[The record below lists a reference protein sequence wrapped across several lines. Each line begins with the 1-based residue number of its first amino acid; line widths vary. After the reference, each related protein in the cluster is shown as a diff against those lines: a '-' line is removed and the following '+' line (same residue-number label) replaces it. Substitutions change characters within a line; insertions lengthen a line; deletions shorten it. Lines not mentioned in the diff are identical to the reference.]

1 MVDWFSPVE
10 LGRTG
15 IRALLAEVFG
25 SYADKRELQAALH
38 QSTDTPFTTPC
49 ARRVPECTEMWLDY
63 VADVGDGFNTTFSVA
78 WLLSRD
84 ELEVEG
90 VSQPTPRADVLVLG
104 GDQVYPSATRDTYR
118 DRMAGPYAA
127 ALPAVSGHVP
137 VLFAIPGNHDWYDGL
152 TSFTRQFCQRRTIG
166 AWQTEQFRSYFA
178 AKLIRNWW
186 IWGID
191 IQLGSDIDYPQ
202 LRYFRDIAQK
212 MEEDANAR
220 TSAGDPP
227 LRVILVTA
235 QPSWVTSDATRD
247 ERRGVIG
254 ADPADFRALAF
265 FLDEVIYCADENRR
279 RRIEVAVVLSGDL
292 HHYAHY
298 ARSDEKPSSLPR
310 HLITA
315 GSGGAYTT
323 ATHHLRERL
332 MLLDHEGRDTSYR
345 LQARYPDAKQ
355 SSRLARRVYI
365 LPFASPTFTLLVG
378 LVYLF
383 LMWQLQ
389 LLSQLENGRSMV
401 EQMLAAPARAVTI
414 YATTLLRTP
423 AMWAWIVTLA
433 TLLVMFCPAASNRR
447 KTMSGVAHTVVHVV
461 LLGVVLA
468 ISAWLLGPGWAETYY
483 TPWQGW
489 IPLRPFLFG
498 IMTALLGGL
507 IGTWGCA
514 LYLDWMAHRCK
525 GALHMNDV
533 FAAQRCEQY
542 KCFLRMKLDERGLT
556 ISALKCPTFPG
567 RWKARVTG
575 SEVSP
580 RATLWPADAGSLGSR
595 LASIRTLVR
604 PLYETSWGQRLLKR
618 GSWIRI
624 EEAAADERPPS
635 RARVEVA
642 DVITIRDL

>member
-15 IRALLAEVFG
+15 IRAVLAEVFG

-38 QSTDTPFTTPC
+38 QSTDKPFTTPC

-84 ELEVEG
+84 ELEIEG
-90 VSQPTPRADVLVLG
+90 VPQPTPRADVLVMG
-104 GDQVYPSATRDTYR
+104 GDQVYPSATRDNYR

-127 ALPAVSGHVP
+127 ALPTVSGHTP

-191 IQLGSDIDYPQ
+191 IQLGADIDYPQ
-202 LRYFRDIAQK
+202 LRYFRDIAHK

-220 TSAGDPP
+220 MAPDDPP

-235 QPSWVTSDATRD
+235 QPSWVASDATRS
-247 ERRGVIG
+247 ERPGVIG

-265 FLDEVIYCADENRR
+265 FLDEVVYCAEEQRR
-279 RRIEVAVVLSGDL
+279 RKIEVAVVLSGDL

-298 ARSDEKPSSLPR
+298 ARSDEKPSLLPR

-315 GSGGAYTT
+315 GSGGAHTT

-332 MLLDHEGRDTSYR
+332 VLLDHEGRDTSYR
-345 LQARYPDAKQ
+345 LQARYPDKKQ
-355 SSRLARRVYI
+355 SSRLAHGVYV
-365 LPFASPTFTLLVG
+365 LPFASPSFALLVG

-389 LLSQLENGRSMV
+389 VQSQQIGRSMV
-401 EQMLAAPARAVTI
+401 EQMLAAPASALTV
-414 YATTLLRTP
+414 YASTLLRTP
-423 AMWAWIVTLA
+423 PMWAWIATLA
-433 TLLVMFCPAASNRR
+433 GLLVAFCRATSTTRR
-447 KTMSGVAHTVVHVV
+447 TVAGISHAVLHLV
-461 LLGVVLA
+461 LLGLVLA
-468 ISAWLLGPGWAETYY
+468 VSARLVGPMWAEAYY
-483 TPWQGW
+483 APFQGW

-498 IMTALLGGL
+498 IMTAFMGGL
-507 IGTWGCA
+507 VGAWGCA
-514 LYLDWMAHRCK
+514 LYFDWMAHRCK

-533 FAAQRCEQY
+533 FAAQRCEEY
-542 KCFLRMKLDERGLT
+542 KCFLRMKLDEHGLT
-556 ISALKCPTFPG
+556 IYAVKCPTFPG

-575 SEVSP
+575 PDVSP
-580 RATLWPADAGSLGSR
+580 RATVWPAASGGLESL
-595 LASIRTLVR
+595 LASMRRHVQ
-604 PLYETSWGQRLLKR
+604 PLCETSWGQRLLKR

-624 EEAAADERPPS
+624 EEAVAEELPPS
-635 RARVEVA
+635 RAHA
-642 DVITIRDL
+642 DAADAITIHDS